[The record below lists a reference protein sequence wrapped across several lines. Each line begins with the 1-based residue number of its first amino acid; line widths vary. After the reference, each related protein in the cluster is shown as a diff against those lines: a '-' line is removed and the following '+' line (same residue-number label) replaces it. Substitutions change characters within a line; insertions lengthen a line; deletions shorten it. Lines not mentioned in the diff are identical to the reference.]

1 MTPGAV
7 RDIVTGQ
14 GQGTPRGDT
23 RGRGTSQGEGTP
35 VHTDAGEGARDGH
48 GHPNG
53 TRDPRDSWVLIPA
66 LEEEQYQS

>member
-7 RDIVTGQ
+7 HDIVPGRGQ
-14 GQGTPRGDT
+14 RTPRGDT
-23 RGRGTSQGEGTP
+23 HGQGTSQKEWTP
-35 VHTDAGEGARDGH
+35 VHTDTGEGAHDRH

-53 TRDPRDSWVLIPA
+53 TRDPCDSWVLIPA